1 MADTL
6 FLIFAVLTVAC
17 ALLVVVNKNAVNA
30 AMCLLLSLVGV
41 AGLFVL
47 LDAALLAFVL
57 LLVYAG
63 AVVALFLFIV
73 MLLATRRGMQ
83 PPFKKTT
90 VVASAIG
97 GALLVV
103 GVLSLYHRA
112 EFPAPAAAAAAPSLK
127 AYAEQLFTTYLLP
140 VQVVGFMLL
149 IAMLGVIVLSKRF
162 AADGQSAM
170 NAAHSVS
177 TPISLSV
184 HCCSSPSASSA
195 CCCARIR
202 W

>member
-1 MADTL
+1 MANLLFFIFGFLTL
-6 FLIFAVLTVAC
+6 VSAIF
-17 ALLVVVNKNAVNA
+17 VVVSKDTVNA

-73 MLLATRRGMQ
+73 MLLDTRKSMQ
-83 PPFKKTT
+83 KPFAKTT
-90 VVASAIG
+90 LVASTIG
-97 GALLVV
+97 GALLAV

-112 EFPAPAAAAAAPSLK
+112 QFPAQAAPADAPTLK

-149 IAMLGVIVLSKRF
+149 IAMLGVIVLSKKL
-162 AADGQSAM
+162 
-170 NAAHSVS
+170 
-177 TPISLSV
+177 PI
-184 HCCSSPSASSA
+184 PEDAP
-195 CCCARIR
+195 
-202 W
+202 

>member
-30 AMCLLLSLVGV
+30 AMFLLVSLVGM

-63 AVVALFLFIV
+63 AVVALFLFII
-73 MLLATRRGMQ
+73 MLLDTTPGS
-83 PPFKKTT
+83 FKSFNKLT
-90 VVASAIG
+90 VAASIIG
-97 GALLVV
+97 LALLGV
-103 GVLSLYHRA
+103 GICSLFKRAVLPL
-112 EFPAPAAAAAAPSLK
+112 APPSVPVPTLQSYAA
-127 AYAEQLFTTYLLP
+127 QLFTTYLLP

-149 IAMLGVIVLSKRF
+149 IAMLGVIVLSKKHDK
-162 AADGQSAM
+162 AEG
-170 NAAHSVS
+170 
-177 TPISLSV
+177 
-184 HCCSSPSASSA
+184 AS
-195 CCCARIR
+195 
-202 W
+202 